1 MNIAGEIMINVNSNK
16 NLNDLKDILKKS
28 SSVNLPTEYGTFKFL
43 CYTDSQTA
51 KEHLVLIHGDIN
63 KCKAPYVRVHS
74 ECVTGD
80 VFSSLKCDCGAQL
93 NQAMSLIT
101 QEEAGMIIYL
111 KQEGRGIGIENK
123 IKAYQLQE
131 QGYDTVEANE
141 KLGFAADLR
150 SYDIAAYI
158 LADHHVTSV
167 RLLTNNPKK
176 VAGLEKHHIKVI
188 ERKPIRITSNKYNQN
203 YLMIK
208 KEKLNHFF

>member
-1 MNIAGEIMINVNSNK
+1 MMQCNQE
-16 NLNDLKDILKKS
+16 NDLSKLTKTLKKS
-28 SSVNLPTEYGTFKFL
+28 ESVDLPTEYGKFQFM
-43 CYTDSQTA
+43 CYTDSLTT
-51 KEHLVLIHGDIN
+51 KEHLVLIHGDIQR
-63 KCKAPYVRVHS
+63 CKAPYVRVHS

-93 NQAMSLIT
+93 NHAMSLIT
-101 QEEAGMIIYL
+101 QEDAGMIIYL

-141 KLGFAADLR
+141 QLGFAADLR

-176 VAGLEKHHIKVI
+176 VEGLEKHQIKVI

-208 KEKLNHFF
+208 KEKLNHYF

>member
-1 MNIAGEIMINVNSNK
+1 MMQCNQE
-16 NLNDLKDILKKS
+16 NDLSKLTKTLKKS
-28 SSVNLPTEYGTFKFL
+28 ESVDLPTEYGKFKFM
-43 CYTDSQTA
+43 CYTDRLTT
-51 KEHLVLIHGDIN
+51 KEHLVLIHGDIQT
-63 KCKAPYVRVHS
+63 CEAPYVRVHS

-80 VFSSLKCDCGAQL
+80 IFSSLKCDCGAQL
-93 NQAMSLIT
+93 NHAMSLIT
-101 QEEAGMIIYL
+101 QEDAGMIIYL

-141 KLGFAADLR
+141 QLGFAADLR

-176 VAGLEKHHIKVI
+176 VAGLEKHNIKVI

-208 KEKLNHFF
+208 KEKLNHYF